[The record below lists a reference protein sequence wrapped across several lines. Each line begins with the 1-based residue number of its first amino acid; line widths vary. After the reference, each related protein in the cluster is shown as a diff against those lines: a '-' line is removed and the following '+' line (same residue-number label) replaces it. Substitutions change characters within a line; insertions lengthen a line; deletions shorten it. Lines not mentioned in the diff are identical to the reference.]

1 MSLMPDVLLGGRYQ
15 PLERLAVGGMG
26 EVWRAEDSVLG
37 RTVAI
42 KILRPEY
49 ADDPGFRDRFRDE
62 ARHAAMLAHPNVT
75 QVFDFYEGDGGGD
88 ELPYIVMECVSGEP
102 LSELLRR
109 TGPLPDAQTWSV
121 IGQTAAALAAAH
133 RAGVVHR
140 DIKPGNILVCPDGRV
155 KVTDFGIARVVNQ
168 SSVTQTGLLLG
179 TAQYLAPEQ
188 VAGQSATPATDMYSL
203 GIVGYECVTGRQP
216 YEGDNIAVLQ
226 AIQNGRVPKLPDSVS
241 PALRDLIGSLL
252 ERDPARR
259 PSDGD
264 AVAAQ
269 AERLGAG
276 GPSSY
281 GDTVAMAAV
290 DPYPR
295 DTAGE
300 RPDAPVVAG
309 GSTQILQGVAPVAE
323 TAHPEE
329 FQPSVGP
336 PRDRRRLLVVGAAI
350 AAAAVLAGVLVLV
363 TRSSGGG
370 GAAAARGTSSPSSS
384 STHPLAVSGA
394 VGYPAGSSDH
404 PEELPLATDHS
415 TSSAWMTEHYAS
427 AAFGNLKSGT
437 GVVFTVNGG
446 PVRTVTIRLAQP
458 GVSAQLFAGDRPS
471 GTPVATTGS
480 APKVWRIRLDQ
491 ATRSSSWLVWFTK
504 LVPDS
509 GGYRAGIADIRFTG

>member
-1 MSLMPDVLLGGRYQ
+1 MPDVLLGDRYR

-42 KILRPEY
+42 KILRSEY

-75 QVFDFYEGDGGGD
+75 QVYDFYEGDGD
-88 ELPYIVMECVSGEP
+88 ELPYIVMELVTGEP
-102 LSELLRR
+102 LSELLKRN
-109 TGPLPDAQTWSV
+109 GALPDAQTWS
-121 IGQTAAALAAAH
+121 ILGQTAGALAAAH

-188 VAGQSATPATDMYSL
+188 VAGQSATPATDMYAL
-203 GIVGYECVTGRQP
+203 GIVGYECVTGRKP

-226 AIQNGRVPKLPDSVS
+226 AIQNGRTPKLPGSVS
-241 PALRDLIGSLL
+241 PGLRDLIESLL

-259 PSDGD
+259 PDDGD

-269 AERLGAG
+269 AERLGGDGSNQPADLADLAS
-276 GPSSY
+276 PEPHPNDESSPAR
-281 GDTVAMAAV
+281 G
-290 DPYPR
+290 
-295 DTAGE
+295 
-300 RPDAPVVAG
+300 PVVSG
-309 GSTQILQGVAPVAE
+309 ESTQILRDLATAPAPVEGDVEEAPAE
-323 TAHPEE
+323 
-329 FQPSVGP
+329 P
-336 PRDRRRLLVVGAAI
+336 PRDRRRLLLAGAAL
-350 AAAAVLAGVLVLV
+350 AAAAVIAAVVVLVV
-363 TRSSGGG
+363 RASGGS
-370 GAAAARGTSSPSSS
+370 GAGASAGHRSSSPSSAP
-384 STHPLAVSGA
+384 TKALNVGAA
-394 VGYPAGSSDH
+394 VGYPSGADH
-404 PEELPLATDHS
+404 PEELPLAIDHS
-415 TSSAWMTEHYAS
+415 STSAWFTEHYAS

-446 PVRTVTIRLAQP
+446 AAVRTLTIRFAEAGVAAQ
-458 GVSAQLFAGDRPS
+458 VFAGSRPS
-471 GTPVATTGS
+471 GKPVAATHS
-480 APKVWRIRLDQ
+480 APNVWRIRLSQ
-491 ATRSSSWLVWFTK
+491 PTRSTSWLVWITK
-504 LVPDS
+504 LVPDG